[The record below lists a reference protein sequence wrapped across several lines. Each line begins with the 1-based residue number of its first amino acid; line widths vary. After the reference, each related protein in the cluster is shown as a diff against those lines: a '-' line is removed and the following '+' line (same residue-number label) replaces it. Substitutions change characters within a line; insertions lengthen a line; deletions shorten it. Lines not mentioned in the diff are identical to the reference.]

1 MKYHNGCK
9 SLTPAQLIE
18 RIMSNTKP
26 VNDCLIWL
34 GSRTANNRPQI
45 AWRRQTHSAQRLL
58 YKLLHTDHYMAH
70 RTDFMRTTCGNVMCM
85 NPQHLMLV
93 PRREVLMAALQRTG
107 GRGDNFPLKVSI
119 AKGRKA
125 KLGVQKARDIWAM
138 RAAGKTM
145 KEIGEHYNVHGSTV
159 SMALKSWR
167 RMGVI

>member
-1 MKYHNGCK
+1 MKFHNGNK
-9 SLTPAQLIE
+9 PLTEAQVLE
-18 RIMSNTKP
+18 RLMTNTKP
-26 VNDCLIWL
+26 VGDCLVWL

-58 YKLLHTDHYMAH
+58 YKLLNTEHYMKH
-70 RTDFMRTTCGNVMCM
+70 RTDFLRTTCGNVMCM
-85 NPQHLMLV
+85 NPQHLVLV
-93 PRREVLMAALQRTG
+93 SRREVLMAALQRTG
-107 GRGDNFPLKVSI
+107 GRKDNYPLKVAI

-125 KLGVQKARDIWAM
+125 KLGVQRAREIWSM
-138 RAAGKTM
+138 RAEGKSM